1 MLDDLLQGL
10 IDLLLWLPRFI
21 YEMVAGIVIFF
32 IDLIPAY
39 SVDIQGA
46 LNSWPSDVLYFMGI
60 IEADYGITAIFTA
73 LGARFILRRVP
84 VIG

>member
-21 YEMVAGIVIFF
+21 YEMLSEAVVFF
-32 IDLIPAY
+32 IDLIPEY
-39 SVDIQGA
+39 SIDIQGA
-46 LNSWPSDVLYFMGI
+46 LNSWPADVMYFMGI

-73 LGARFILRRVP
+73 LGARFVLRRVP